1 MRKIKKEAY
10 DRALNHYTQQKEEFL
25 TYLKLMMNQEKE
37 IANKE
42 FLESL
47 TNPNAVVETA
57 FNEIIKEVNYI
68 IENSSEMTEV
78 RKNVANLY
86 QEKKA
91 INREQANK
99 LIQHSLSDFFTEEW
113 IKKNIISKLSIFS
126 GNNIQKFD
134 DTALIGKIKMV
145 LKMALR
151 HQTLEASEFLKSQI
165 QGLLYEHAMAHGFTN
180 YFSKAENFENIVE
193 VSQQGYQG
201 GRTDVN
207 IQLKPEKLNGKAKG
221 EASINFGVQSKN
233 IDLERTLASDD
244 HNEKINVGGGSLIFK
259 TELYSENKNPDVAY
273 TAYFLSKGNNVV
285 RAIGK
290 DITIYGFADGQLKFT
305 ADLIK
310 TLHYKKHYVL
320 AMPGIQHSKPDL
332 YIKWIKQ
339 KEI

>member
-1 MRKIKKEAY
+1 MRKVKKEAY

-86 QEKKA
+86 QEKKT

-134 DTALIGKIKMV
+134 ETG
-145 LKMALR
+145 
-151 HQTLEASEFLKSQI
+151 
-165 QGLLYEHAMAHGFTN
+165 
-180 YFSKAENFENIVE
+180 
-193 VSQQGYQG
+193 
-201 GRTDVN
+201 
-207 IQLKPEKLNGKAKG
+207 
-221 EASINFGVQSKN
+221 
-233 IDLERTLASDD
+233 
-244 HNEKINVGGGSLIFK
+244 
-259 TELYSENKNPDVAY
+259 
-273 TAYFLSKGNNVV
+273 
-285 RAIGK
+285 
-290 DITIYGFADGQLKFT
+290 
-305 ADLIK
+305 
-310 TLHYKKHYVL
+310 
-320 AMPGIQHSKPDL
+320 
-332 YIKWIKQ
+332 
-339 KEI
+339 